1 MSGFGCQEKNR
12 QRIFNLPLRTA
23 LDLETCWS
31 EAEIPSEAKRQRET
45 LKPETS
51 VFVIDDETELYVMNG
66 ETELNIEVRQSLETI
81 LPRQMVTCQVGLMPP
96 VILLCSNQQGYP
108 VQTSQMSPLI
118 HEVNE
123 KPGPQFTHVH
133 FLLISTVS

>member
-1 MSGFGCQEKNR
+1 VSGAIQ
-12 QRIFNLPLRTA
+12 LPGVRFQKKKKRNIEA
-23 LDLETCWS
+23 ETCWS

-81 LPRQMVTCQVGLMPP
+81 LPRQMVTCQVGLMPR
-96 VILLCSNQQGYP
+96 
-108 VQTSQMSPLI
+108 
-118 HEVNE
+118 
-123 KPGPQFTHVH
+123 
-133 FLLISTVS
+133 